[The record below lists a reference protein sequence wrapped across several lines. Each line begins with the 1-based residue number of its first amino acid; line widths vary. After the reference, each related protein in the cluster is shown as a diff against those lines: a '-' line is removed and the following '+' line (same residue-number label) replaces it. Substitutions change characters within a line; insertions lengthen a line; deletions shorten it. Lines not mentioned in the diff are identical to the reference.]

1 MCGRF
6 ALSITPAQF
15 QRVFGVSP
23 PEGYRPRWNI
33 VPDSPVVVVRV
44 DREGAREA
52 VAIRW
57 GLLGPWMREA
67 NDPGRQINA
76 RSETAAE
83 KRNISRLLPPRPMP
97 AAGRR
102 LLRVAKAG
110 ERADPAFFRR
120 PRRQRGRGLRGSL
133 AGQPAGRRLGAA
145 QLRHPDDRRAAAA
158 ARRSIPRMPVM
169 LDPARWDAWL
179 DPALQDPSLVRELI
193 EPLPEEDVAAH
204 EVGRHVD
211 NPRNDDAGLVEPH
224 HAVEPEPDAI
234 QPRLL

>member
-15 QRVFGVSP
+15 QRVFGVGP

-57 GLLGPWMREA
+57 GLLGPWMKEA
-67 NDPGRQINA
+67 SDPGRQINA

-83 KRNISRLLPPRPMP
+83 KPMFRDSFRRGRCLLPADGFYEWQKQASGPTRP
-97 AAGRR
+97 
-102 LLRVAKAG
+102 
-110 ERADPAFFRR
+110 FFV
-120 PRRQRGRGLRGSL
+120 GRGDSGPVAFAGLWRANRLADGSVL
-133 AGQPAGRRLGAA
+133 HSCAILTTDAQPRL
-145 QLRHPDDRRAAAA
+145 
-158 ARRSIPRMPVM
+158 RSIHSRMPVM
-169 LDPARWDAWL
+169 LDSARWDAWL

-193 EPLPEEDVAAH
+193 EPLPEGDVAAH
-204 EVGRHVD
+204 EVGRRVN